1 MEKSG
6 EKMMMKKKEK
16 ETEVGE
22 SSATTSISN
31 IWGSSWE
38 FVEQGI
44 TTPLLN
50 LFSYFF
56 TTKTTT
62 TTQPTTTKLSP
73 PPTKSTVISLST
85 LFLCIKVIDRS
96 SSNMGA
102 LRIYSNF
109 HPFESSHV
117 HA

>member
-6 EKMMMKKKEK
+6 EKMMKKR

-22 SSATTSISN
+22 SSSTSSGGSN

-50 LFSYFF
+50 LFSFFF
-56 TTKTTT
+56 TSKTA
-62 TTQPTTTKLSP
+62 TTQPTTTTLSP
-73 PPTKSTVISLST
+73 PQTKSTVISLYTFSFS
-85 LFLCIKVIDRS
+85 FLKLQID
-96 SSNMGA
+96 NLTQTWA
-102 LRIYSNF
+102 
-109 HPFESSHV
+109 PFT
-117 HA
+117 